1 MGEGEGR
8 DYDISGVVICERD
21 YEVLER
27 IYGGVSGGALDAIV
41 KGKVVVE
48 DKRVAW
54 LDCSGLNPSRDS
66 FDIPEEIFRLDGLKT
81 LHLGVNNIGYVPDGI
96 SSLENLFYLDV
107 LRNSIREINPVV
119 GNFRLLGYL
128 RAGENQLTDFP
139 DFIRESNIY
148 DLFL

>member
-54 LDCSGLNPSRDS
+54 LDCSGLNPSLRP
-66 FDIPEEIFRLDGLKT
+66 FDIPEEIFGLDGLKS
-81 LHLGVNNIGYVPDGI
+81 LDLMGNNLEYVPDGI
-96 SSLENLFYLDV
+96 SRLENLVALDIG
-107 LRNSIREINPVV
+107 RNSIAELNPVL
-119 GNFRLLGYL
+119 GNL
-128 RAGENQLTDFP
+128 
-139 DFIRESNIY
+139 
-148 DLFL
+148 